1 MPRKAKTEETVV
13 TEENILHEDDME
25 MENVPVPEETGAEE
39 ESPDTLSVDAGT
51 DFSATEESAE
61 ISTPAEPVSTDEESA
76 GEDTGMKETLPEE
89 TAVPDEQDS
98 KDAIPTGEDTDP
110 AAETAGPPEAS
121 SRKTASKP
129 ARKRTKSPT
138 TKAETPDAPAPVKKS
153 APSSILTL
161 NADAEV
167 ETQESRE
174 DTIWHELQNAYRT
187 RKILTG
193 TLGGIE
199 KMEGGGTIAVV
210 YYKEMRVV
218 IPLTEMMINL
228 VEDAA
233 HDYGELV
240 QRQNK
245 ILGNMLGCEIDFI
258 IKGLDNA
265 SRSVVASRK
274 DAMYKKR
281 QIFYMPDAN
290 GNSRVCEDRIVQA
303 RVIAVAEKV
312 VRVEIFGTECS
323 ILARDLSWDWMGDA
337 TERFHVGE
345 QILVRILSIKL
356 HSLEDISVKADVKS
370 VNGNTSKENLG
381 KCKIQGKYAGTVTD
395 IHKGTVFVRLHIG
408 VNAVAHSCYDNRLP
422 GKKDEVSFVV
432 TRIDADRNVAVGLI
446 SRIIKQNI

>member
-13 TEENILHEDDME
+13 TEENILHENDME
-25 MENVPVPEETGAEE
+25 TESVPETEGTGMDEE
-39 ESPDTLSVDAGT
+39 NPDTLSVDAGT
-51 DFSATEESAE
+51 DFSAAEESAE
-61 ISTPAEPVSTDEESA
+61 TPTPAEPVSTDEESA
-76 GEDTGMKETLPEE
+76 GEDTSMEETLPEE
-89 TAVPDEQDS
+89 TSIPDEQGS
-98 KDAIPTGEDTDP
+98 KDAIPTGKDTDP
-110 AAETAGPPEAS
+110 AAETAGPPETAS
-121 SRKTASKP
+121 GKTASKP
-129 ARKRTKSPT
+129 ARKRTKASAAKT
-138 TKAETPDAPAPVKKS
+138 ETPDTPVKKS

-161 NADAEV
+161 SADAEV
-167 ETQESRE
+167 ETPESRE

-218 IPLTEMMINL
+218 IPLAEMMINL

-281 QIFYMPDAN
+281 QIFYLPDAN

-345 QILVRILSIKL
+345 QILVRILSVKL

-370 VNGNTSKENLG
+370 VNGNTSKENLS

-432 TRIDADRNVAVGLI
+432 TRIDSERNVAVGLI

>member
-13 TEENILHEDDME
+13 TEENILHENDME
-25 MENVPVPEETGAEE
+25 TENVPDAEGTGMDE

-51 DFSATEESAE
+51 DFSAAEESAE
-61 ISTPAEPVSTDEESA
+61 TSTPTEPLSTDEESA
-76 GEDTGMKETLPEE
+76 GEDTSMEENLPEE
-89 TAVPDEQDS
+89 TAVPNEPVS
-98 KDAIPTGEDTDP
+98 KDAIPDGEDTGL
-110 AAETAGPPEAS
+110 AAETTGSPETS
-121 SRKTASKP
+121 SAKPASKP
-129 ARKRTKSPT
+129 ARKRTKASAA
-138 TKAETPDAPAPVKKS
+138 KAETPDTPVKKT

-161 NADAEV
+161 SADAEV
-167 ETQESRE
+167 ETPESRE

-210 YYKEMRVV
+210 YYKDMRVV
-218 IPLTEMMINL
+218 IPLAEMMINL

-281 QIFYMPDAN
+281 QIFYLPDAN

-370 VNGNTSKENLG
+370 VNGNTSKENLS

-432 TRIDADRNVAVGLI
+432 TRIDSDRNVAVGLI